1 MAVRINTYFTVT
13 GILRCTKSME
23 ENLDSFCAFT
33 NYREGGE
40 EEAAHVWILGWVGFF
55 LPVRIAPLSLYL
67 SFFYDQVARR
77 AECDGADTAAPEPA
91 AAVREPV
98 GGCSGPWLPIP
109 WPGHAGDQ
117 PKILKMVAL
126 VNNEQ
131 RGAVFRIRIRS
142 RGSESS
148 LKFHSR
154 SGSSENL
161 NANSDPPRIWMRI
174 RAPQRKDYT
183 LTIRKNN

>member
-1 MAVRINTYFTVT
+1 VL
-13 GILRCTKSME
+13 ILTTEK
-23 ENLDSFCAFT
+23 
-33 NYREGGE
+33 GGRRSSPRMNFR
-40 EEAAHVWILGWVGFF
+40 LGGLFS
-55 LPVRIAPLSLYL
+55 PCSYCPTLYL
-67 SFFYDQVARR
+67 SLYDQVAWRT
-77 AECDGADTAAPEPA
+77 ECDGADTAAPEPA

-98 GGCSGPWLPIP
+98 GGCAGPWLPIP

-154 SGSSENL
+154 SGSSENFK
-161 NANSDPPRIWMRI
+161 ANSDPTRI
-174 RAPQRKDYT
+174 
-183 LTIRKNN
+183 